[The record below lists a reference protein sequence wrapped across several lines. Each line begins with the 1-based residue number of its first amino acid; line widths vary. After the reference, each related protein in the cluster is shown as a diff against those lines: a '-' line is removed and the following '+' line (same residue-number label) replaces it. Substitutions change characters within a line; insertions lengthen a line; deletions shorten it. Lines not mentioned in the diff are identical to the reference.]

1 MACLRRSDGGPAS
14 WLATQVDT
22 ARGVWDAVHHA
33 VARALA
39 GLSYGVAGCAERLA
53 RPGNFW
59 VECWVYCGGNE
70 IVNIDTQDLISVTE
84 ASNRGVS
91 RLIQDAAQGR
101 TQVVLR
107 NNKAVAAVVSM
118 DAVERLARLEELEDD
133 LRLLSVALARTVTDS
148 GRRYSLEEVAA
159 ELGVDLDTLTDED

>member
-1 MACLRRSDGGPAS
+1 MPAPTSPTVVWVDRSRS
-14 WLATQVDT
+14 RSRT
-22 ARGVWDAVHHA
+22 APGTGHEPLPVPGLQGAK
-33 VARALA
+33 ARHPL
-39 GLSYGVAGCAERLA
+39 VRHC
-53 RPGNFW
+53 NFW
-59 VECWVYCGGNE
+59 VEFWVHLRE
-70 IVNIDTQDLISVTE
+70 EQDVNVDTQDLISVTE

-107 NNKAVAAVVSM
+107 NNKAVAAVVGM
-118 DAVERLARLEELEDD
+118 DAVERLARLEELEGD

-159 ELGVDLDTLTDED
+159 ELGVDLDALSDED

>member
-1 MACLRRSDGGPAS
+1 M
-14 WLATQVDT
+14 
-22 ARGVWDAVHHA
+22 
-33 VARALA
+33 
-39 GLSYGVAGCAERLA
+39 
-53 RPGNFW
+53 N
-59 VECWVYCGGNE
+59 
-70 IVNIDTQDLISVTE
+70 VNTQDLISVTE

-91 RLIQDAAQGR
+91 RLIQDAAAGR

-107 NNKAVAAVVSM
+107 NNKAVAAVVSI

-159 ELGVDLDTLTDED
+159 ELGVDLDSLTDD

>member
-1 MACLRRSDGGPAS
+1 MN
-14 WLATQVDT
+14 V
-22 ARGVWDAVHHA
+22 
-33 VARALA
+33 
-39 GLSYGVAGCAERLA
+39 
-53 RPGNFW
+53 
-59 VECWVYCGGNE
+59 
-70 IVNIDTQDLISVTE
+70 DTQDLISVTE

-107 NNKAVAAVVSM
+107 NNKAVAAVVGM
-118 DAVERLARLEELEDD
+118 DAVERLARLEELEGD

-159 ELGVDLDTLTDED
+159 ELGVDLDALSDED